1 MRKLAKAKKDLAKS
15 STASIIIIA
24 VFGGLVFGTMQYK
37 NSKEDDLDKVKKDI
51 KKIKSNISTIK
62 NERKQAML
70 SYETFNSIPE
80 NKLPTKSGF
89 ESSVER
95 QRIAKKV
102 LLDLNDKYRF
112 TAMDPKLSPPGLK
125 ESTALIDI
133 ISSPLDI
140 NFDGMSDELVLS
152 FVNDLK
158 EKLPGYLKMT
168 KLNIKRRGAID
179 SETLE
184 KIKVTSSYLPLVSGA
199 VSFEWYTL
207 KSKNDKE
214 GK

>member
-1 MRKLAKAKKDLAKS
+1 MRKLAKAKKDLVKT
-15 STASIIIIA
+15 STISLAIVA
-24 VFGGLVFGTMQYK
+24 VFGGLVFGILQYK
-37 NSKEDDLDKVKKDI
+37 HSKEDDLKKIKKDI
-51 KKIKSNISTIK
+51 KSIKSNISSIK

-70 SYETFNSIPE
+70 SYKTFNSIPK
-80 NKLPTKSGF
+80 NKLPTDSGY
-89 ESSVER
+89 ETSVER
-95 QRIAKKV
+95 QRIAKKI
-102 LLDLNDKYRF
+102 LLELNEKYRF
-112 TAMDPKLSPPGLK
+112 TAMDPKLAPPELK
-125 ESTALIDI
+125 ESNDLIEI

-152 FVNDLK
+152 FVNDLR
-158 EKLPGYLKMT
+158 ESLPGYLKMT

-199 VSFEWYTL
+199 ATFEWYTL
-207 KSKNDKE
+207 KNKKE